1 MSMHHH
7 LHTDEESRYR
17 KYDARLAKRLWNYVA
32 PYSGRLALAMLMMV
46 IVSLT
51 GLVGPYLIGLA
62 IDNHIAQHDMVGL
75 AWLSAIF
82 IATQL
87 VHWFASYWQTY
98 FMTWVGQKAVFAIR
112 QDLYSHLQRLS
123 FRFFDRQPAGVIMS
137 RVTNDVNAMSEL
149 VSSGLVHLVADVI
162 TVVAIVI
169 ILVSMNARLAL
180 ASFVTIP
187 ILIWAATVFRG
198 HVRRA
203 YAEVRQKL
211 AMVYANLQESISGIR
226 VTQSFVREDVNH
238 ARFNVVSQE
247 NMDANMHAIT
257 LFAIFGP
264 FVQLIGA
271 TGTCVVLWYGGTMI
285 IGGTGGLTIG
295 VLVSFT
301 LYLTRFFQP
310 IQEISNIYNMMQS
323 AMASCEKVF
332 GIMDE
337 EPEIQDKTDAIEL
350 KGIEGR
356 VQLEDVTF
364 GYDPER
370 PILHNINLTVQA
382 GRRVAL
388 VGETGAGKSSIINLV
403 SRFYDV
409 QEGRVLIAG
418 HDVRDVTLKS
428 LRTHLGIVLQDSF
441 LFSGT
446 IIENICY
453 GRPDA
458 TFQQVVEA
466 AKVVGAHDFIE
477 KMEDGYETEVGE
489 RGSHM
494 SIGQRQLISFARAL
508 LCDPTIL
515 ILDEATSSVD
525 AYTELVIQRGLER
538 LLAARTA
545 IIIAHRLSTIR
556 NADLIVVLDEG
567 RIVERGKHDELLA
580 KDGVYALLYE
590 RQFKIQEEI

>member
-7 LHTDEESRYR
+7 IHQEEEMKYQ
-17 KYDARLAKRLWNYVA
+17 KYDSHLAKRLWSYVA
-32 PYSGRLALAMLMMV
+32 PYSGRLAMAMLMMV

-51 GLVGPYLIGLA
+51 GLVGPYLIGVA
-62 IDNHIAQHDMVGL
+62 IDNYIAEHDMTGL
-75 AWLSAIF
+75 AWLSGIY
-82 IATQL
+82 IVTQL
-87 VHWFASYWQTY
+87 MHWFASYWQTF
-98 FMTWVGQKAVFAIR
+98 FMTWVGQKAVYEIR

-149 VSSGLVHLVADVI
+149 VSSGLVHLVADII

-169 ILVSMNARLAL
+169 IMVSMNPRLAL

-187 ILIWAATVFRG
+187 ILVWAATVFRG

-211 AMVYANLQESISGIR
+211 ALVYANLQESISGIR
-226 VTQSFVREDVNH
+226 VTQSFVRENVNH
-238 ARFNVVSQE
+238 KRFNVVSHE
-247 NMDANMHAIT
+247 NLDANMRAIT

-264 FVQLIGA
+264 FVQLVGA
-271 TGTCVVLWYGGTMI
+271 VGTCIVLWYGGTMI

-295 VLVSFT
+295 VLVAFS

-332 GIMDE
+332 AIIDE
-337 EPEIQDKTDAIEL
+337 EPEIQDIADAVVL
-350 KGIEGR
+350 DGVEGR
-356 VQLEDVTF
+356 VELENVTF

-370 PILHNINLTVQA
+370 PILHDINLVVEA
-382 GRRVAL
+382 GKRVAL

-409 QEGRVLIAG
+409 QQGRVLVDG
-418 HDVRDVTLKS
+418 HDVRDVTVKS
-428 LRTHLGIVLQDSF
+428 LRQHLGIVLQDSF

-458 TFQQVVEA
+458 TREQVMDA
-466 AKVVGAHDFIE
+466 AKVVGAHGFIE
-477 KMEDGYETEVGE
+477 QLEDGYDTEVGE
-489 RGSHM
+489 RGSHL

-538 LLAARTA
+538 LLADRTA

-556 NADLIVVLDEG
+556 SADLIVVLDEG
-567 RIVERGKHDELLA
+567 CIVERGKHDDLLA
-580 KDGVYALLYE
+580 RNGVYSLLYE
-590 RQFKIQEEI
+590 RQFKLQQET